1 MKSLKYLL
9 AMAAMSLV
17 TVSCVEEYQYE
28 KGEADVDGCYG
39 VYFPVQEAAGDHT
52 YDPSMPTEMTFTV
65 ARTKAEG
72 AITVPID
79 FTESHEGIFEVPA
92 AVFADGQT
100 ETAVTVTFPKSEN
113 GVKYSLHLGINDP
126 QYASK
131 YQDGAV
137 NLDFSVL
144 RVEWKDFLN
153 PVTGKP
159 AVLTFTQGWWDEVHT
174 ATLKYYEVNGI
185 RTCVATCNEID
196 ADGNPIGIWGDT
208 QGITFNFTWNTNLYN
223 PNGYQVFDVERQYFG
238 FDYADWASKPE
249 AEAAQPVYFYDWFHF
264 LTTDGG
270 YPGGWPD
277 WASFLERNP
286 GAYDQSY
293 YDGNGGF
300 YFNLKYQVPALGGG
314 FTPDVFDVVA
324 VADGFT
330 RVDYSFGVETD
341 YTVEGSVPVT
351 FELGADITK
360 VNYVVAAGTFGPA
373 ALEELTTSVAAGTAE
388 NIQVITEEGMFVQD
402 EAKYASVNVTC
413 PATGEYT
420 LVAVGFDNEGNAQAS
435 TSAVFDYVAADDST
449 YDVEF
454 EVIVEDTPARY
465 EAEGLTKLN
474 SFAFTVYGGNGATE
488 AHVAIY
494 ETATVN
500 KDPEAVVNAVRA
512 AESTALGEEELAA
525 FNSVAGYSD
534 VVSGL
539 KDGVSYTVVVW
550 ATNGMQ
556 TKVVFAEY
564 VTEKNPEKFKSLGTG
579 LYTEDFLFGLFNG
592 LENVT
597 YEVEIEE
604 SEDNPG
610 KYRLVNPYG
619 AAYPYNEEGDYD
631 ASQDYYMV
639 IDAQDPASVY
649 IPLQG
654 VGCDWGYGEWEVYSL
669 AAYYLDNGKTAEEVK
684 AAGYFGTLADGV
696 ITFPESSL
704 LITSSGLGGYYT
716 GNTAGAFKVVLPG
729 AASTALATS
738 SVSAV
743 RPSSFAAG
751 SACELPKSAGYFTG
765 IDYSDEIRTVACTVE
780 TSNVIVKKATRHSAI
795 EKTSVSLD

>member
-1 MKSLKYLL
+1 
-9 AMAAMSLV
+9 MAAMSLF

-39 VYFPVQEAAGDHT
+39 VYFPVQEATGDHT

-72 AITVPID
+72 AITVPIE

-100 ETAVTVTFPKSEN
+100 ETAVTVTFPTSEN
-113 GVKYSLHLGINDP
+113 GVKYELHLGINDP

-131 YQDGAV
+131 YQDGATQV
-137 NLDFSVL
+137 DFSVL
-144 RVEWKDFLN
+144 RVEWKYFLN
-153 PVTGKP
+153 PQTGEP
-159 AVLTFTQGWWDEVHT
+159 AKFTFNQGWWEETHT
-174 ATLKYYEVNGI
+174 GYVKYYEVNGV
-185 RTCVATCNEID
+185 RTCQTVTDPTDYDGEMGYGFWGTGAAEGEGELNFKWYD
-196 ADGNPIGIWGDT
+196 AVNAEGKQIVELPVNFVYYHPSYAADVNVYDWYTYFTVVNPQAALAGVDY
-208 QGITFNFTWNTNLYN
+208 ITFVQKY
-223 PNGYQVFDVERQYFG
+223 
-238 FDYADWASKPE
+238 
-249 AEAAQPVYFYDWFHF
+249 
-264 LTTDGG
+264 GG
-270 YPGGWPD
+270 SYIT
-277 WASFLERNP
+277 
-286 GAYDQSY
+286 SY
-293 YDGNGGF
+293 YDNGGF
-300 YFNLKYQVPALGGG
+300 YFATAYYYMIGVGGWS
-314 FTPDVFDVVA
+314 TDAYEVTA
-324 VADGFT
+324 EAEGFT
-330 RVDYSFGVETD
+330 RVDYTFGVETD

-373 ALEELTTSVAAGTAE
+373 ALEELTASVAAGTAE
-388 NIQVITEEGMFVQD
+388 NIQAITEEGMFVQD
-402 EAKYASVNVTC
+402 DTKYASVNVTC

-435 TSAVFDYVAADDST
+435 TSTVFDYVAADDST

-500 KDPEAVVNAVRA
+500 KDPDAVVNAVRA
-512 AESTALGEEELAA
+512 AESTALGEEGLAA

-556 TKVVFAEY
+556 TKVAFAEY

-619 AAYPYNEEGDYD
+619 AAYPFNAEGDYD

-738 SVSAV
+738 PVSAV

>member
-72 AITVPID
+72 AITVPIE

-144 RVEWKDFLN
+144 RVEWKYFLN
-153 PVTGKP
+153 PQTGEP
-159 AVLTFTQGWWDEVHT
+159 AKFTFNQGWWEETHT
-174 ATLKYYEVNGI
+174 GYVKYYEVNGV
-185 RTCVATCNEID
+185 RTCQTVTDPTDYDGEMGYGFWGTAAAEGEGELNFKWYD
-196 ADGNPIGIWGDT
+196 AVNAEGKQIVELPV
-208 QGITFNFTWNTNLYN
+208 NF
-223 PNGYQVFDVERQYFG
+223 
-238 FDYADWASKPE
+238 
-249 AEAAQPVYFYDWFHF
+249 VYFHPSYAADVNVYDWYTYFTVVNPQAALAGVDY
-264 LTTDGG
+264 LTFVQKYGG
-270 YPGGWPD
+270 SYIT
-277 WASFLERNP
+277 
-286 GAYDQSY
+286 SY
-293 YDGNGGF
+293 YDNGGF
-300 YFNLKYQVPALGGG
+300 YFATAYYYMIGVGGWS
-314 FTPDVFDVVA
+314 TDAYEVTA
-324 VADGFT
+324 EAEGFT
-330 RVDYSFGVETD
+330 RVDYTFGVETD
-341 YTVEGSVPVT
+341 YAVEGSVPVT
-351 FELGADITK
+351 FELGADITE

-373 ALEELTTSVAAGTAE
+373 ALEELTASVAAGTAE
-388 NIQVITEEGMFVQD
+388 NIQVITEEGMFVQG

-494 ETATVN
+494 ETATVD

-512 AESTALGEEELAA
+512 AESTALGEEGLAA

-534 VVSGL
+534 IVSGL

-550 ATNGMQ
+550 AANGMQ
-556 TKVVFAEY
+556 TKVAFAEY

-619 AAYPYNEEGDYD
+619 AAYPFNAEGDYD

>member
-1 MKSLKYLL
+1 
-9 AMAAMSLV
+9 MAAMSLF

-39 VYFPVQEAAGDHT
+39 VYFPVQEATGDHT

-72 AITVPID
+72 AITVPIE

-100 ETAVTVTFPKSEN
+100 ETAVTVTFPTSEN
-113 GVKYSLHLGINDP
+113 GVKYELHLGINDP

-131 YQDGAV
+131 YQDGATQV
-137 NLDFSVL
+137 DFSVL
-144 RVEWKDFLN
+144 RVEWKYFLN
-153 PVTGKP
+153 PQTGEP
-159 AVLTFTQGWWDEVHT
+159 AKFTFNQGWWEETHT
-174 ATLKYYEVNGI
+174 GYVKYYEVNGV
-185 RTCVATCNEID
+185 RTCQTVTDPTDYDGEMGYGFWGTGAAEGEGELNFKWYD
-196 ADGNPIGIWGDT
+196 AVNAEGKQIVELPVNFVYYHPSYAADVNVYDWYTYFTVVNPQAALAGVDY
-208 QGITFNFTWNTNLYN
+208 ITFVQKY
-223 PNGYQVFDVERQYFG
+223 
-238 FDYADWASKPE
+238 
-249 AEAAQPVYFYDWFHF
+249 
-264 LTTDGG
+264 GG
-270 YPGGWPD
+270 SYIT
-277 WASFLERNP
+277 
-286 GAYDQSY
+286 SY
-293 YDGNGGF
+293 YDNGGF
-300 YFNLKYQVPALGGG
+300 YFATAYYYMIGVGGWS
-314 FTPDVFDVVA
+314 TDAYEVTA
-324 VADGFT
+324 EAEGFT
-330 RVDYSFGVETD
+330 RVDYTFGVETD

-373 ALEELTTSVAAGTAE
+373 ALEELTASVAAGTAE
-388 NIQVITEEGMFVQD
+388 NIQAITEEGMFVQD
-402 EAKYASVNVTC
+402 DTKYASVNVTC

-435 TSAVFDYVAADDST
+435 TSTVFDYVAADDST

-512 AESTALGEEELAA
+512 AESTALGEEDLAA

-550 ATNGMQ
+550 AANGMQ
-556 TKVVFAEY
+556 TKVAFAEY

-619 AAYPYNEEGDYD
+619 AAYPFNAEGDYD

-738 SVSAV
+738 PVSAV

>member
-1 MKSLKYLL
+1 MKSLKYIL
-9 AMAAMSLV
+9 AMAAMSLF

-39 VYFPVQEAAGDHT
+39 VYFPVQEATGDHT

-72 AITVPID
+72 AITVPIE

-100 ETAVTVTFPKSEN
+100 ETAVTVTFPTSEN
-113 GVKYSLHLGINDP
+113 GVKYELHLGINDP

-131 YQDGAV
+131 YQDGATQV
-137 NLDFSVL
+137 DFSVL
-144 RVEWKDFLN
+144 RVEWKYFLN
-153 PVTGKP
+153 PQTGEP
-159 AVLTFTQGWWDEVHT
+159 AKFTFNQGWWEETHT
-174 ATLKYYEVNGI
+174 GYVKYYEVNGV
-185 RTCVATCNEID
+185 RTCQTVTDPTDYDGEMGYGFWGTGAAEGEGELNFKWYD
-196 ADGNPIGIWGDT
+196 AVNAEGKQIVELPV
-208 QGITFNFTWNTNLYN
+208 NFVYYH
-223 PNGYQVFDVERQYFG
+223 PSYAADVN
-238 FDYADWASKPE
+238 
-249 AEAAQPVYFYDWFHF
+249 VYDWYTYFTVVNPQAALAGVDY
-264 LTTDGG
+264 LTFVQKYGG
-270 YPGGWPD
+270 SYIT
-277 WASFLERNP
+277 
-286 GAYDQSY
+286 SY
-293 YDGNGGF
+293 YDNGGF
-300 YFNLKYQVPALGGG
+300 YFATAYYYMIGVGGWS
-314 FTPDVFDVVA
+314 TDAYEVTA
-324 VADGFT
+324 EAEGFT
-330 RVDYSFGVETD
+330 RVDYTFGVETD

-373 ALEELTTSVAAGTAE
+373 ALEELTASVAAGTAE
-388 NIQVITEEGMFVQD
+388 NIQAITEEGMFVQD
-402 EAKYASVNVTC
+402 DTKYASVNVTC

-435 TSAVFDYVAADDST
+435 TSTVFDYVAADDST

-512 AESTALGEEELAA
+512 AESTALGEEGLAA

-556 TKVVFAEY
+556 TKVAFAEY

-619 AAYPYNEEGDYD
+619 AAYPFNAEGDYD

-704 LITSSGLGGYYT
+704 LITSSGLGEYYT

>member
-39 VYFPVQEAAGDHT
+39 VYFPVQEATGDHT

-72 AITVPID
+72 AITVPIE

-100 ETAVTVTFPKSEN
+100 ETAVTVTFPTSEN
-113 GVKYSLHLGINDP
+113 GVKYELHLGINDP

-131 YQDGAV
+131 YQDGATQV
-137 NLDFSVL
+137 DFSVL
-144 RVEWKDFLN
+144 RVEWKYFLN
-153 PVTGKP
+153 PQTGEP
-159 AVLTFTQGWWDEVHT
+159 AKFTFNQGWWEETHT
-174 ATLKYYEVNGI
+174 GYVKYYEVNGV
-185 RTCVATCNEID
+185 RTCQTVTDPTDYDGEMGYGFWGTGAAEGEGELNFKWYD
-196 ADGNPIGIWGDT
+196 AVNAEGKQIVELPV
-208 QGITFNFTWNTNLYN
+208 NFVYYH
-223 PNGYQVFDVERQYFG
+223 PSYAADVN
-238 FDYADWASKPE
+238 
-249 AEAAQPVYFYDWFHF
+249 VYDWYTYFTVVNPQAALAGVDY
-264 LTTDGG
+264 LTFVQKYGG
-270 YPGGWPD
+270 SYIT
-277 WASFLERNP
+277 
-286 GAYDQSY
+286 SY
-293 YDGNGGF
+293 YDNGGF
-300 YFNLKYQVPALGGG
+300 YFATAYYYMIGVGGWS
-314 FTPDVFDVVA
+314 TDAYEVTA
-324 VADGFT
+324 EAEGFT
-330 RVDYSFGVETD
+330 RVDYTFGVETD

-373 ALEELTTSVAAGTAE
+373 ALEELTASVAAGTAE

-402 EAKYASVNVTC
+402 DTKYASVNVTC

-435 TSAVFDYVAADDST
+435 TSTVFDYVAADDST

-512 AESTALGEEELAA
+512 AESTALGEEDLAA

-550 ATNGMQ
+550 AANGMQ
-556 TKVVFAEY
+556 TKVAFAEY

-619 AAYPYNEEGDYD
+619 AAYPFNAEGDYD

-738 SVSAV
+738 PVSAV

>member
-1 MKSLKYLL
+1 
-9 AMAAMSLV
+9 MSLV

-39 VYFPVQEAAGDHT
+39 VYFPVQEATGDHT

-72 AITVPID
+72 AITVPIE

-100 ETAVTVTFPKSEN
+100 ETAVTVTFPTSEN
-113 GVKYSLHLGINDP
+113 GVKYELHLGINDP

-131 YQDGAV
+131 YQDGATQV
-137 NLDFSVL
+137 DFSVL
-144 RVEWKDFLN
+144 RVEWKYFLN
-153 PVTGKP
+153 PQTGEP
-159 AVLTFTQGWWDEVHT
+159 AKFTFNQGWWDETHT
-174 ATLKYYEVNGI
+174 GYVKYYEVNGV
-185 RTCVATCNEID
+185 RTCQTVTDPTDYDGEMGYGFWGTGAAEGEGELNFKWYD
-196 ADGNPIGIWGDT
+196 AVNAEGKQIVELPVNFVYYHPSYAADVNVYDWYTYFTIVNPQAALAGVDY
-208 QGITFNFTWNTNLYN
+208 ITFVQKY
-223 PNGYQVFDVERQYFG
+223 
-238 FDYADWASKPE
+238 
-249 AEAAQPVYFYDWFHF
+249 
-264 LTTDGG
+264 GG
-270 YPGGWPD
+270 SYIT
-277 WASFLERNP
+277 
-286 GAYDQSY
+286 SY
-293 YDGNGGF
+293 YDNGGF
-300 YFNLKYQVPALGGG
+300 YFATAYYYMIGVGGWQIDAYEV
-314 FTPDVFDVVA
+314 TA
-324 VADGFT
+324 EAEGFT
-330 RVDYSFGVETD
+330 RVDYTFGVETD

-373 ALEELTTSVAAGTAE
+373 ALEELTASVAAGTAE
-388 NIQVITEEGMFVQD
+388 NIQAITEEGMFVQD
-402 EAKYASVNVTC
+402 DTKYASVNVTC

-435 TSAVFDYVAADDST
+435 TSTVFDYVAADDST

-512 AESTALGEEELAA
+512 AESTALGEEDLAA
-525 FNSVAGYSD
+525 FNSVEGYSD

-556 TKVVFAEY
+556 TKVAFTEY

-579 LYTEDFLFGLFNG
+579 LYTEDFLFGLFNE

-619 AAYPYNEEGDYD
+619 AAYPFNAEGDYD

-654 VGCDWGYGEWEVYSL
+654 VGCDWGYGEREVYSL
-669 AAYYLDNGKTAEEVK
+669 ASYYLDNGKTAEEVK

-704 LITSSGLGGYYT
+704 LITSSGLGEYYT

-738 SVSAV
+738 PVSAV

>member
-72 AITVPID
+72 AITVPIE

-144 RVEWKDFLN
+144 RVEWKYFLN
-153 PVTGKP
+153 PQTGEP
-159 AVLTFTQGWWDEVHT
+159 AKFTFNQGWWEETHT
-174 ATLKYYEVNGI
+174 GYVKYYEVNGV
-185 RTCVATCNEID
+185 RTCQTVTDPTDYDGEMGYGFWGTAAAEGEGELNFKWYD
-196 ADGNPIGIWGDT
+196 AVNAEGKQIVELPV
-208 QGITFNFTWNTNLYN
+208 NF
-223 PNGYQVFDVERQYFG
+223 
-238 FDYADWASKPE
+238 
-249 AEAAQPVYFYDWFHF
+249 VYFHPSYAADVNVYDWYTYFTVVNPQAALAGVDY
-264 LTTDGG
+264 LTFVQKYGG
-270 YPGGWPD
+270 SYIT
-277 WASFLERNP
+277 
-286 GAYDQSY
+286 SY
-293 YDGNGGF
+293 YDNGGF
-300 YFNLKYQVPALGGG
+300 YFATAYYYMIGVGGWS
-314 FTPDVFDVVA
+314 TDAYEVTA
-324 VADGFT
+324 EAEGFT
-330 RVDYSFGVETD
+330 RVDYTFGVETD

-373 ALEELTTSVAAGTAE
+373 ALEELTASVADGTAE

-402 EAKYASVNVTC
+402 DAKYASVNVTC

-494 ETATVN
+494 ETATVD

-512 AESTALGEEELAA
+512 AESTALGEEGLAA

-534 VVSGL
+534 IVSGL

-550 ATNGMQ
+550 AANGMQ
-556 TKVVFAEY
+556 TKVAFAEY

-639 IDAQDPASVY
+639 IDAQDPTSVF

>member
-39 VYFPVQEAAGDHT
+39 VYFPVQEATGDHT

-72 AITVPID
+72 AITVPIE

-100 ETAVTVTFPKSEN
+100 ETAVTVTFPTSEN
-113 GVKYSLHLGINDP
+113 GVKYELHLGINDP

-131 YQDGAV
+131 YQDGATQV
-137 NLDFSVL
+137 DFSVL
-144 RVEWKDFLN
+144 RVEWKYFLN
-153 PVTGKP
+153 PQTGEP
-159 AVLTFTQGWWDEVHT
+159 AKFTFNQGWWEETHT
-174 ATLKYYEVNGI
+174 GYVKYYEVNGV
-185 RTCVATCNEID
+185 RTCQTVTDPTDYDGEMGYGFWGTGAAEGEGELNFKWYD
-196 ADGNPIGIWGDT
+196 AVNAEGKQIVELPVNFVYYHPSYAADVNVYDWYTYFTIVNPQAALAGVDY
-208 QGITFNFTWNTNLYN
+208 ITFVQKY
-223 PNGYQVFDVERQYFG
+223 
-238 FDYADWASKPE
+238 
-249 AEAAQPVYFYDWFHF
+249 
-264 LTTDGG
+264 GG
-270 YPGGWPD
+270 SYIT
-277 WASFLERNP
+277 
-286 GAYDQSY
+286 SY
-293 YDGNGGF
+293 YDNGGF
-300 YFNLKYQVPALGGG
+300 YFATAYYYMIGVGGWS
-314 FTPDVFDVVA
+314 TDAYEVTA
-324 VADGFT
+324 EAEGFT
-330 RVDYSFGVETD
+330 RVDYTFGVETD

-373 ALEELTTSVAAGTAE
+373 ALEELTASVAAGTAE
-388 NIQVITEEGMFVQD
+388 NIQAITEEGMFVQD
-402 EAKYASVNVTC
+402 DTKYASVNVTC

-435 TSAVFDYVAADDST
+435 TSTVFDYVAADDST

-512 AESTALGEEELAA
+512 AESTALGEEGLAA

-556 TKVVFAEY
+556 TKVAFAEY

-619 AAYPYNEEGDYD
+619 AAYPFNAEGDYD

-738 SVSAV
+738 PVSAV

>member
-1 MKSLKYLL
+1 
-9 AMAAMSLV
+9 MAAMSLF

-39 VYFPVQEAAGDHT
+39 VYFPVQEATGDHT

-72 AITVPID
+72 AITVPIE

-100 ETAVTVTFPKSEN
+100 ETAVTVTFPTSEN
-113 GVKYSLHLGINDP
+113 GVKYELHLGINDP

-131 YQDGAV
+131 YQDGATQV
-137 NLDFSVL
+137 DFSVL
-144 RVEWKDFLN
+144 RVEWKYFLN
-153 PVTGKP
+153 PQTGEP
-159 AVLTFTQGWWDEVHT
+159 AKFTFNQGWWEETHT
-174 ATLKYYEVNGI
+174 GYVKYYEVNGV
-185 RTCVATCNEID
+185 RTCQTVTDPTDYDGEMGYGFWGTGAAEGEGELNFKWYD
-196 ADGNPIGIWGDT
+196 AVNAEGKQIVELPV
-208 QGITFNFTWNTNLYN
+208 NFVYYH
-223 PNGYQVFDVERQYFG
+223 PSYAADVN
-238 FDYADWASKPE
+238 
-249 AEAAQPVYFYDWFHF
+249 VYDWYTYFTVVNPQAALAGVDY
-264 LTTDGG
+264 LTFVQKYGG
-270 YPGGWPD
+270 SYIT
-277 WASFLERNP
+277 
-286 GAYDQSY
+286 SY
-293 YDGNGGF
+293 YDNGGF
-300 YFNLKYQVPALGGG
+300 YFATAYYYMIGVGGWS
-314 FTPDVFDVVA
+314 TDAYEVTA
-324 VADGFT
+324 EAEGFT
-330 RVDYSFGVETD
+330 RVDYTFGVETD

-373 ALEELTTSVAAGTAE
+373 ALEELTASVAAGTAE
-388 NIQVITEEGMFVQD
+388 NIQAITEEGMFVQD
-402 EAKYASVNVTC
+402 DTKYASVNVTC

-435 TSAVFDYVAADDST
+435 TSTVFDYVAADDST

-512 AESTALGEEELAA
+512 AESTALGEEGLAA

-556 TKVVFAEY
+556 TKVAFAEY

-619 AAYPYNEEGDYD
+619 AAYPFNAEGDYD

-704 LITSSGLGGYYT
+704 LITSSGLGEYYT

>member
-360 VNYVVAAGTFGPA
+360 INYVVAAGTFGPA
-373 ALEELTTSVAAGTAE
+373 ALEELTASVADGTAE

-402 EAKYASVNVTC
+402 DAKYASVNVTC

-454 EVIVEDTPARY
+454 EVVVEDTPARF
-465 EAEGLTKLN
+465 EGEGLTKLN
-474 SFAFTVYGGNGATE
+474 SFSYLIYGGNDVTDVHVGVYEVATIE
-488 AHVAIY
+488 KYGIDVVVADVRDESY
-494 ETATVN
+494 ALDAEGVAAVNTVN
-500 KDPEAVVNAVRA
+500 
-512 AESTALGEEELAA
+512 
-525 FNSVAGYSD
+525 GYSD
-534 VVSGL
+534 IVSGL
-539 KDGVSYTVVVW
+539 SDDTEYALVVWAANALQTKYTVV
-550 ATNGMQ
+550 TY
-556 TKVVFAEY
+556 T
-564 VTEKNPEKFKSLGTG
+564 TEANPEVFKSLGNAV
-579 LYTEDFLFGLFNG
+579 YTDDYIAGLFGV
-592 LENVT
+592 EPVT
-597 YEVEIEE
+597 YEVEVEE
-604 SEDNPG
+604 SVDNPG

-619 AAYPYNEEGDYD
+619 ECFPYNEPGDWD
-631 ASQDYYMV
+631 DSKNYYLV
-639 IDAQDPASVY
+639 INAQDPECVY
-649 IPLQG
+649 IELSPMGLE
-654 VGCDWGYGEWEVYSL
+654 WGYDMSAYSY
-669 AAYYLDNGKTAEEVK
+669 AAYMLDNGISVEEVK
-684 AAGYFGTLADGV
+684 AAGHFGTLADGV
-696 ITFPESSL
+696 ITFPTKAL
-704 LITSSGLGGYYT
+704 LCILDGSIYYA
-716 GNTAGAFKVVLPG
+716 NTNGAFSLVLPG
-729 AASTALATS
+729 ADASVETTS
-738 SVSAV
+738 VAAARPASVSAQ
-743 RPSSFAAG
+743 AAF
-751 SACELPKSAGYFTG
+751 SASMSTGHSTG
-765 IDYSDEIRTVACTVE
+765 ISVEHAVRTVACTVE
-780 TSNVIVKKATRHSAI
+780 TSNVIVKKADRHSAI
-795 EKTSVSLD
+795 EKTSVTLN